1 MNSDNKIRVRNN
13 TTFDIAVKMLDEKE
27 RLIKAGSFLPMTKD
41 EIDYLS
47 SICSVFSSNHLT
59 IENPEEAREIL
70 EGSGIVMEENP
81 VFMDD
86 DDIRKHLR
94 ASAANVKKWLDEIE
108 FDRVLFSRIER
119 IANEMDLP
127 ASKMKVV
134 DAKLHGGE

>member
-1 MNSDNKIRVRNN
+1 MNSDKIRVRNN

-59 IENPEEAREIL
+59 IENPEEAKEIL

>member
-1 MNSDNKIRVRNN
+1 MNSDKIRVRNN

-27 RLIKAGSFLPMTKD
+27 RLIKAGSFLPMSKD

-59 IENPEEAREIL
+59 IENPEEAKEIL
-70 EGSGIVMEENP
+70 EGSGIIVEENP

-119 IANEMDLP
+119 IATEMDLP

>member
-1 MNSDNKIRVRNN
+1 MNSDKIRVRNN